1 MIADILIVDDE
12 SDIRSLLSGIL
23 EDEGFQVR
31 NAWDTESVL
40 KEMNNRRP
48 TLVLLDVWLE
58 GSSMGGLELLRM
70 IQTNHAKVPVIMIS
84 GHANIDNAVQATR
97 DGALDFIEKPFETE
111 RLLTTIKRTLETE
124 KLRKQNQELLGKLGG
139 EPEMVGNSNAA
150 NILRSAISKV
160 APTGSRVMIQGP
172 SGSGKEV
179 TARMIHEQSSR
190 NSGPFVVLYAP
201 MLLPERVE
209 EELFG
214 VEDENGRI
222 LKVGLLEQA
231 HGGTFFMDEIAGM
244 PMETQGRLVRVLL
257 DQTFTR
263 KNGKIPVKVDV
274 RVISATSANLELEI
288 KTGNFREDLFYRLS
302 VVPIKVPAL
311 KDRRSDINQL
321 VEFFMN
327 KASKVIGRAPRAI
340 SHEAF
345 AVLQT
350 ADWPGNIRQLRN
362 FTEQLLIMSPGI
374 ADEEITSEMLPTE
387 ITENNNI
394 SNKLGVI
401 KGELMSL
408 NLKQAREKFEKEYLL
423 TQMSRFG
430 NNVTKTANFIG
441 MERSALHRKL
451 KSLGIDQKEFEQ
463 DMVDSS

>member
-1 MIADILIVDDE
+1 
-12 SDIRSLLSGIL
+12 
-23 EDEGFQVR
+23 
-31 NAWDTESVL
+31 
-40 KEMNNRRP
+40 
-48 TLVLLDVWLE
+48 
-58 GSSMGGLELLRM
+58 
-70 IQTNHAKVPVIMIS
+70 
-84 GHANIDNAVQATR
+84 
-97 DGALDFIEKPFETE
+97 
-111 RLLTTIKRTLETE
+111 
-124 KLRKQNQELLGKLGG
+124 
-139 EPEMVGNSNAA
+139 
-150 NILRSAISKV
+150 
-160 APTGSRVMIQGP
+160 
-172 SGSGKEV
+172 
-179 TARMIHEQSSR
+179 MIHEQSSR

-374 ADEEITSEMLPTE
+374 AEEEITSEMLPTE

-394 SNKLGVI
+394 SYKLGVI